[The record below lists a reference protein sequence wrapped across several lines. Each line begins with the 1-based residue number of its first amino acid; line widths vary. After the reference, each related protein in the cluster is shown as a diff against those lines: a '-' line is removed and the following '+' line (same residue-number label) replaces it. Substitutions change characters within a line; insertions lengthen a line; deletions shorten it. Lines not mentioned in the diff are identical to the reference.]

1 MSVGAITAGEA
12 YVSITC
18 DNSELVAGLRESSA
32 TIQATAR
39 SVAAAED
46 KLTVNVGVEGVGA
59 LESALSKVESAIG
72 RVQKEIKESSA
83 TLAIFSSGVLG
94 GLKDAVSAVC
104 SAFGTFGDSF
114 NKMALRTG
122 LSTETLSEYAHAA
135 SMCGADISDVEN
147 ALKGM
152 SRYLDDA
159 ATKGGDAK
167 AAFDRLGLSATELLD
182 ASPERQFETIAA
194 AIAGIDDSTTREALA
209 MKIFGDSGGAGASG
223 GKISERLIK

>member
-18 DNSELVAGLRESSA
+18 DNAELVAGLRESSA

-59 LESALSKVESAIG
+59 LESALTKVESAIG

-83 TLAIFSSGVLG
+83 TLAAFSSGVLG
-94 GLKDAVSAVC
+94 GLKDAVASTC

-122 LSTETLSEYAHAA
+122 LSTEALSEYAHAA
-135 SMCGADISDVEN
+135 AMCGADISNVEG
-147 ALKGM
+147 ALKG
-152 SRYLDDA
+152 RAARLNDA
-159 ATKGGDAK
+159 ERGSAEAAK
-167 AAFDRLGLSATELLD
+167 KFARLGLSVESLARLSSE
-182 ASPERQFETIAA
+182 ARFEAISL
-194 AIAGIDDSTTREALA
+194 AIAGIVAPTERAAL
-209 MKIFGDSGGAGASG
+209 
-223 GKISERLIK
+223 E

>member
-114 NKMALRTG
+114 NKMELRTG
-122 LSTETLSEYAHAA
+122 ISTETLSEYAHAA
-135 SMCGADISDVEN
+135 AMCGAEIANVEG

-152 SRYLDDA
+152 STYLDDA
-159 ATKGGDAK
+159 ANGSADA
-167 AAFDRLGLSATELLD
+167 AETFARLGVDVAWRVRRAL
-182 ASPERQFETIAA
+182 
-194 AIAGIDDSTTREALA
+194 GI
-209 MKIFGDSGGAGASG
+209 G
-223 GKISERLIK
+223 

>member
-59 LESALSKVESAIG
+59 LESALTKVESAIG

-104 SAFGTFGDSF
+104 
-114 NKMALRTG
+114 
-122 LSTETLSEYAHAA
+122 
-135 SMCGADISDVEN
+135 
-147 ALKGM
+147 
-152 SRYLDDA
+152 
-159 ATKGGDAK
+159 
-167 AAFDRLGLSATELLD
+167 
-182 ASPERQFETIAA
+182 PP
-194 AIAGIDDSTTREALA
+194 
-209 MKIFGDSGGAGASG
+209 
-223 GKISERLIK
+223 SERSETPLIRWSFGPGFRLKRSPSTRTRLRCAARRSRTSKAR